1 MLYLHLPL
9 RLPPGVCL
17 LVASLVIRDQP
28 TTPALRPSPIIIPS
42 PVDRFSS
49 LGLLDRCIRR
59 RLQTIVHRSVRRCP
73 QAFVRRAIAAAS
85 RAHPSLRN
93 HRLQARACR
102 IIRRGLQAL
111 VHRLSRRARSPAPRP
126 IRRVIQALVHR
137 AIRRCLPAIAY
148 EVHPQPRSFVR
159 IPDTRRC
166 PSDSFPQDE

>member
-17 LVASLVIRDQP
+17 LVASLVIRDLL
-28 TTPALRPSPIIIPS
+28 TTPAFRPSPIIIPS
-42 PVDRFSS
+42 SADRFSS

-59 RLQTIVHRSVRRCP
+59 RLQAIVHRSVRRCP

-85 RAHPSLRN
+85 RADPSLRS
-93 HRLQARACR
+93 HRLQDRACR

-111 VHRLSRRARSPAPRP
+111 VHRLSRRERSPAARP

-137 AIRRCLPAIAY
+137 AIRRCLPAIAH

-159 IPDTRRC
+159 TSSTRRR
-166 PSDSFPQDE
+166 PSDSCNQV